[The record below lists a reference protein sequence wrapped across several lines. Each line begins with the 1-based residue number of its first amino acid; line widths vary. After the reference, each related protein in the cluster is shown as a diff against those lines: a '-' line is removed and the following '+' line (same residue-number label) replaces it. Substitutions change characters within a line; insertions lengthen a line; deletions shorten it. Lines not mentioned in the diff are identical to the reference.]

1 MKEVVRY
8 ILETVVCSG
17 ILYGAYLLFLRNC
30 TGYLAARL
38 CLTGSLLAAALIPLL
53 RIPVW
58 PGKVIYATAGTPAKT
73 TFTAPSVS
81 AAAFDYEAAIWIV
94 YGCGVLLL
102 LSSMFRQALLIR
114 RLRRHSTQE
123 RIGRIV
129 LVRPTAQIASFSFFR
144 TIYISRSVAEKD
156 IAAIFAHEKS
166 HVIHRHSLEQDHC
179 RRPESPAVVES
190 FRVARSTRTYRSGR
204 VRSRPRRTR
213 RGARHRKLSEN
224 HLHAAVRLQ
233 SGRSRQSVQF
243 INQFINKKT
252 NPNDDNAYEEQI
264 RSAPPDPVSPSS
276 AACWRRRIHLDGV
289 KSASRTNCR
298 QLTPRPTRQ
307 RKPPKKTAS
316 PENEDYDLLLV
327 VDGEVTDFKTD
338 PVTGLRSLTLPSGT
352 YSIVGTEDLT
362 PKMREKYA
370 AYLPGKAAVFYK
382 KDTTGKASKVQIRDE
397 TAYSQIAVCNATL
410 ALEQTEQM
418 PSFQSGDMKAFHNWV
433 NSQIRYPAEAFKNN
447 LGGKVVAQ
455 FTVDQAGSVGD
466 IKILQSPDKCF
477 SDEVTRIL
485 ESSPKWTPGRDEK
498 GDAVKVSLVIP
509 VDFRMTAE
517 KPSKLTGLFTT
528 PAGQESLNWPGIFRS
543 IPLSS
548 SFYQQKRG
556 YGLYR
561 NLFLH
566 QNIDLYQLPKL
577 S

>member
-1 MKEVVRY
+1 MKEIVRY

-166 HVIHRHSLEQDHC
+166 HVIHRHSLERIVMESLKALLWWNPFAWLAARALTEVEEFEADRDVLAEGHDTGNYLKTIFTQQFGYSPDVADGLSNSLTNSLTKKRIQMMTTPMKSRYALLRLIAMLPIVTGLLAAFGFTSKAAEIRIQDKL
-179 RRPESPAVVES
+179 PSAYTPTDPPAET
-190 FRVARSTRTYRSGR
+190 A
-204 VRSRPRRTR
+204 
-213 RGARHRKLSEN
+213 E
-224 HLHAAVRLQ
+224 
-233 SGRSRQSVQF
+233 
-243 INQFINKKT
+243 
-252 NPNDDNAYEEQI
+252 
-264 RSAPPDPVSPSS
+264 
-276 AACWRRRIHLDGV
+276 
-289 KSASRTNCR
+289 
-298 QLTPRPTRQ
+298 
-307 RKPPKKTAS
+307 KTAS

-352 YSIVGTEDLT
+352 YSISRPKCARNT
-362 PKMREKYA
+362 PPIFPER
-370 AYLPGKAAVFYK
+370 PP
-382 KDTTGKASKVQIRDE
+382 TGKASKVQIRDE

-517 KPSKLTGLFTT
+517 KPSG
-528 PAGQESLNWPGIFRS
+528 N
-543 IPLSS
+543 
-548 SFYQQKRG
+548 
-556 YGLYR
+556 
-561 NLFLH
+561 
-566 QNIDLYQLPKL
+566 
-577 S
+577 

>member
-1 MKEVVRY
+1 MKEIVRY

-58 PGKVIYATAGTPAKT
+58 PGRVIYATAGTPAET
-73 TFTAPSVS
+73 TFTEPAAS
-81 AAAFDYEAAIWIV
+81 AATFDYEAAIWIV

-102 LSSMFRQALLIR
+102 LSSMFRQVLLIR
-114 RLRRHSTQE
+114 RLRRHSTRE

-166 HVIHRHSLEQDHC
+166 HVIHRHSLERIVMESLKALLWWNPFAWLTARALTEVEEFEADRDVLAEGHDTGNYLKTIFTQQFGYSPDVADSLSNSLTNSLTKKRIQMMTTPMKSRYALLRLIAMLPIVTGLLAAFGFTSKAAKIRIQDKL
-179 RRPESPAVVES
+179 PSAYTPTDPPAET
-190 FRVARSTRTYRSGR
+190 A
-204 VRSRPRRTR
+204 
-213 RGARHRKLSEN
+213 E
-224 HLHAAVRLQ
+224 
-233 SGRSRQSVQF
+233 
-243 INQFINKKT
+243 
-252 NPNDDNAYEEQI
+252 
-264 RSAPPDPVSPSS
+264 
-276 AACWRRRIHLDGV
+276 
-289 KSASRTNCR
+289 
-298 QLTPRPTRQ
+298 
-307 RKPPKKTAS
+307 KTAS
-316 PENEDYDLLLV
+316 PEAEGDDWLLV
-327 VDGEVTDFKTD
+327 VNGEITDFKTD
-338 PVTGLRSLTLPSGT
+338 PATGLRSLTLGKGT
-352 YSIVGTEDLT
+352 YCIVETKDLT
-362 PKMREKYA
+362 PEMREKYA
-370 AYLPGKAAVFYK
+370 AYLPGKTAVFFFED
-382 KDTTGKASKVQIRDE
+382 DTTGKAPAVQILDE
-397 TAYSQIAVCNATL
+397 TAPSPRIAVCKATL
-410 ALEQTEQM
+410 AREQTEQM

-455 FTVDQAGSVGD
+455 FTVDRAGSVGD

-509 VDFRMTAE
+509 VDFRMAAE
-517 KPSKLTGLFTT
+517 KPSG
-528 PAGQESLNWPGIFRS
+528 N
-543 IPLSS
+543 
-548 SFYQQKRG
+548 
-556 YGLYR
+556 
-561 NLFLH
+561 
-566 QNIDLYQLPKL
+566 
-577 S
+577 